1 MRISNVLISL
11 AAALLLCS
19 CSGKE
24 VLPQEARTT
33 TYKVAVIMPQRIW
46 ATEKPIAQ
54 QALQNLEKAQERL
67 GERVKLELEWID
79 EDIPNL
85 EEEVRRVTHDTSYAA
100 VVGPKYSRHA
110 RMVAKESLALRMPV
124 IMPSVTSAEV
134 QRIYSGSNKTN
145 PNIFF
150 MSENDMVQCQALL
163 TVISR
168 QLGITYIYVLSR
180 RDDSDDYA
188 TTFNG
193 YLPFLSMELKV
204 GELYFYSYTDKES
217 MREQIHII
225 QGYSDLGNLFSSI
238 FFVPSSTEDM
248 LWLDQILTEE
258 EIKTPGVVDM
268 EAVEAG
274 AEAEV
279 FPRIYCTEMA
289 CDSSLE
295 GVLQNEYEGI
305 ALSGSPESGFPAV
318 QKGLTGREIHSGS
331 AQLYDSFTLLA
342 LALAHKEKAGLETV
356 REAIVAVMDA
366 CDGSGNDLSWTAEG
380 LADGFRSIRSGELP
394 NMAGASGS
402 WVFDRNTHISQ
413 LGTWY
418 GHWRYFDGTFH
429 FVEYLTRSDHA
440 KKSSMDQLW
449 NKEITYIGFS
459 LSQVDKGVQYEPL
472 QDRYAVVMA
481 TSTGWDNYR
490 HQADALDIYRMLK
503 NAGYP
508 DDHIVLI
515 TEDDL
520 AYNPENPHPGVVHV
534 LPDGENLYPGVVND
548 YKISQL
554 TPEDL
559 GNILSGTVTERTPEV
574 VHGSKNTNVLFF
586 WSGHGLDDNLMAW
599 ADDSVTSGQIRSM
612 LEGAQENYRKLLFVM
627 EACYSGSVGEYC
639 TGFPGLLTLT
649 ACSPGEK
656 SHADVLEGPTY
667 LSNAFTR
674 VFREEIEKNPD
685 ISIYELYT
693 ELARH
698 TTASHA
704 MMYNYDWYGSV
715 SNNTLAEYFK
725 TEQQ

>member
-19 CSGKE
+19 CNGKE

-238 FFVPSSTEDM
+238 FFVPSTAEDM

-268 EAVEAG
+268 EAVEA
-274 AEAEV
+274 EV
-279 FPRIYCTEMA
+279 FPRIYCAEMA

-342 LALAHKEKAGLETV
+342 LALAHKEKAGLETA

-366 CDGSGNDLSWTAEG
+366 CDGTGNDLSWTAEG
-380 LADGFRSIRSGELP
+380 LAGGFRSIRSGELP

-459 LSQVDKGVQYEPL
+459 ISQVDKGVQYEPL

-503 NAGYP
+503 KAGYP

-520 AYNPENPHPGVVHV
+520 ARNPENPHPGVVHV
-534 LPDGENLYPGVVND
+534 LPDGENLYQGVVND

-627 EACYSGSVGEYC
+627 ESCYSGSVGEYC
-639 TGFPGLLTLT
+639 CGFPGLLTLT

-674 VFREEIEKNPD
+674 VFREEIEKDPD

>member
-1 MRISNVLISL
+1 MRIRNVLISL

-54 QALQNLEKAQERL
+54 QALQNLEKAQEGL

-85 EEEVRRVTHDTSYAA
+85 EEEVRRVTHDASYAA
-100 VVGPKYSRHA
+100 VVGPKFSRHA
-110 RMVAKESLALRMPV
+110 RLVAKESLALRMPV

-134 QRIYSGSNKTN
+134 QRIYSGSNYDPFYLSYISVELVRQKFKYLVRQAKTRVFR
-145 PNIFF
+145 FF
-150 MSENDMVQCQALL
+150 AKNRK
-163 TVISR
+163 T
-168 QLGITYIYVLSR
+168 
-180 RDDSDDYA
+180 
-188 TTFNG
+188 
-193 YLPFLSMELKV
+193 ELKIGSV
-204 GELYFYSYTDKES
+204 SFFPYTDKES
-217 MREQIHII
+217 MREQILTID
-225 QGYSDLGNLFSSI
+225 SDDPVYNFFSSV
-238 FFVPSSTEDM
+238 FFVPSSIEDI

-258 EIKTPGVVDM
+258 GIDTQGFTIKDVGRY
-268 EAVEAG
+268 AL
-274 AEAEV
+274 

-289 CDSSLE
+289 CDASLE
-295 GVLQNEYEGI
+295 GVLQNEYEGV

-366 CDGSGNDLSWTAEG
+366 CDGEANDLSWTAEG
-380 LADGFRSIRSGELP
+380 LAGGFRSIRSGELP

-418 GHWRYFDGTFH
+418 GHWRFYDGAFH

-440 KKSSMDQLW
+440 KKASMDQLW
-449 NKEITYIGFS
+449 NQEIPVIGIID
-459 LSQVDKGVQYEPL
+459 LQKDKHVQYEPL

-503 NAGYP
+503 KAGYP

-520 AYNPENPHPGVVHV
+520 ARNPENPHPGVLHV
-534 LPDGENLYPGVVND
+534 LPDGENLYQGVVND

-612 LEGAQENYRKLLFVM
+612 LEGAQDNFRKLLFVM
-627 EACYSGSVGEYC
+627 EACYSGSVGEFC
-639 TGFPGLLTLT
+639 CGFPGLLTLT

-685 ISIYELYT
+685 ISIYDLYT

-715 SNNTLAEYFK
+715 TDNTLAEYFN

>member
-1 MRISNVLISL
+1 MRIRNVFISL

-54 QALQNLEKAQERL
+54 QALQNLEKAQEGL

-85 EEEVRRVTHDTSYAA
+85 EEEVRRVTHDASYVA
-100 VVGPKYSRHA
+100 VIGPKYSRHA
-110 RMVAKESLALRMPV
+110 RLVAKESLALRMPV

-134 QRIYSGSNKTN
+134 QRIYSGSNKTD

-150 MSENDMVQCQALL
+150 MSENDMVQSQALL

-168 QLGITYIYVLSR
+168 QMGITYIYVLSR

-204 GELYFYSYTDKES
+204 GELYFYSYADKES
-217 MREQIHII
+217 MREQIQII
-225 QGYSDLGNLFSSI
+225 KGYSTLGNALSSV
-238 FFVPSSTEDM
+238 FFVPSTTEDM

-258 EIKTPGVVDM
+258 NIKMQGVADT
-268 EAVEAG
+268 
-274 AEAEV
+274 EAEPEEVVV

-318 QKGLTGREIHSGS
+318 QKGLSGREIHSGS

-366 CDGSGNDLSWTAEG
+366 CDGTGNDLSWTAEG
-380 LADGFRSIRSGELP
+380 LAGGFRSIRSGELP

-490 HQADALDIYRMLK
+490 HQADALDVYRMLK
-503 NAGYP
+503 KAGYP

-554 TPEDL
+554 TPADL

-586 WSGHGLDDNLMAW
+586 WSGHGLDDHLMAW

-627 EACYSGSVGEYC
+627 ETCYSGSVGEYC
-639 TGFPGLLTLT
+639 CGFPGLLTLT

-674 VFREEIEKNPD
+674 IFREEIEKNPD
-685 ISIYELYT
+685 ISIYDLYT

-715 SNNTLAEYFK
+715 TDNTLAEYFK
-725 TEQQ
+725 

>member
-1 MRISNVLISL
+1 MRIRSMLISL

-54 QALQNLEKAQERL
+54 QALQNLEKAQEGL

-85 EEEVRRVTHDTSYAA
+85 EEEVRRVTHDASYAA
-100 VVGPKYSRHA
+100 VIGPKYSIHA

-134 QRIYSGSNKTN
+134 QRIYSGSNKTD

-150 MSENDMVQCQALL
+150 MSESDLAQCQALL

-168 QLGITYIYVLSR
+168 QFGVTYIYVLSR
-180 RDDSDDYA
+180 RDNSDDYT
-188 TTFNG
+188 TTFTG
-193 YLPFLSMELKV
+193 YLPFLATELKV
-204 GELYFYSYTDKES
+204 GNLYFHPYTDKES
-217 MREQIHII
+217 MREQIRTIKA
-225 QGYSDLGNLFSSI
+225 YTTFANFFSGI
-238 FFVPSSTEDM
+238 FFVPSSTEDI
-248 LWLDQILTEE
+248 LWLDQIIAEE
-258 EIKTPGVVDM
+258 GIDTQGVEIEDNVMV
-268 EAVEAG
+268 AA
-274 AEAEV
+274 

-318 QKGLTGREIHSGS
+318 QRALTGKEIHSGS
-331 AQLYDSFTLLA
+331 AQLYDSFTLLT
-342 LALAHKEKAGLETV
+342 LALAHKEKAGLETA

-366 CDGSGNDLSWTAEG
+366 CDGTGNDLSWTAEG
-380 LADGFRSIRSGELP
+380 LAGGFRSIRSGELP

-402 WVFDRNTHISQ
+402 WVFDQNTHISQ

-418 GHWRYFDGTFH
+418 GHWRYFDGSFH

-440 KKSSMDQLW
+440 KKASMDQLW
-449 NKEITYIGFS
+449 NKEIPLIGWTVT
-459 LSQVDKGVQYEPL
+459 QRDKGVTYEDL

-503 NAGYP
+503 KAGYP

-534 LPDGENLYPGVVND
+534 LPEGENLYQGVVND

-612 LEGAQENYRKLLFVM
+612 LEGAQGNYRKLLFVM
-627 EACYSGSVGEYC
+627 ESCYSGSVGEYC
-639 TGFPGLLTLT
+639 CGFPGLLTLT

-656 SHADVLEGPTY
+656 SHADVLEGTTF

-685 ISIYELYT
+685 ISIYDLYT

-725 TEQQ
+725 L

>member
-46 ATEKPIAQ
+46 VSEKPIAQ
-54 QALQNLEKAQERL
+54 QALQNLEKAQEGL

-85 EEEVRRVTHDTSYAA
+85 EEEVRRVTHDASYAA

-134 QRIYSGSNKTN
+134 QRIYSGSNKTA

-150 MSENDMVQCQALL
+150 MSESDLSQCQALL
-163 TVISR
+163 TIISR
-168 QLGITYIYVLSR
+168 QMLVTFVNILSR

-193 YLPFLSMELKV
+193 YLPFLATELKI
-204 GELYFYSYTDKES
+204 GNLYFHPYTDKES
-217 MREQIHII
+217 MREQIRII
-225 QGYSDLGNLFSSI
+225 DGYGPLYGILSSI
-238 FFVPSSTEDM
+238 LFVPSSIEDI

-258 EIKTPGVVDM
+258 GIDTQTCIMDTSDTENSVV
-268 EAVEAG
+268 EG
-274 AEAEV
+274 
-279 FPRIYCTEMA
+279 FPRIYCAEMA

-318 QKGLTGREIHSGS
+318 QRGLTAREVHSGS
-331 AQLYDSFTLLA
+331 AQLYDSFTLLS
-342 LALAHKEKAGLETV
+342 LALAHKEQAGLETV

-366 CDGSGNDLSWTAEG
+366 CDGNGRGLSWTAEG
-380 LADGFRSIRSGELP
+380 LAGGFRSIRSGQLP

-402 WVFDRNTHISQ
+402 WVFDRETHISQ

-418 GHWRYFDGTFH
+418 GHWRFYDGAFH

-440 KKSSMDQLW
+440 RKASMDQLW
-449 NKEITYIGFS
+449 NQEISFIGALAS
-459 LSQVDKGVQYEPL
+459 TVNDVQYESL

-503 NAGYP
+503 KAGYP

-520 AYNPENPHPGVVHV
+520 ARNPENPHPGMVHV

-554 TPEDL
+554 TPADL

-586 WSGHGLDDNLMAW
+586 WSGHGLDDHLMAW

-612 LEGAQENYRKLLFVM
+612 LEGAQDNFRKLLFVM
-627 EACYSGSVGEYC
+627 ETCYSGSVGEFC
-639 TGFPGLLTLT
+639 CGFPGLLTLT

-656 SHADVLEGPTY
+656 SHADVLEGTTF

-674 VFREEIEKNPD
+674 VFREEVEKNPD
-685 ISIYELYT
+685 ISIYDLYT

-704 MMYNYDWYGSV
+704 MMYNSDWYGSV
-715 SNNTLAEYFK
+715 TDNTLAEYFK
-725 TEQQ
+725 

>member
-1 MRISNVLISL
+1 MRIRSMLISL

-54 QALQNLEKAQERL
+54 QALQNLEKAQEGL

-85 EEEVRRVTHDTSYAA
+85 EEEVRRVTHDASYAA
-100 VVGPKYSRHA
+100 VIGPKYSIHA

-134 QRIYSGSNKTN
+134 QRIYSGSNKTD

-150 MSENDMVQCQALL
+150 MSESDLAQCQALL

-168 QLGITYIYVLSR
+168 QFGVTYIYVLSR
-180 RDDSDDYA
+180 RDNSDYT
-188 TTFNG
+188 TTFTG
-193 YLPFLSMELKV
+193 YLPFLATELKV
-204 GELYFYSYTDKES
+204 GNLYFHPYTDKES
-217 MREQIHII
+217 MREQIRTIKA
-225 QGYSDLGNLFSSI
+225 YTTFANFFSGI
-238 FFVPSSTEDM
+238 FFVPSSTEDI
-248 LWLDQILTEE
+248 LWLDQIIAEE
-258 EIKTPGVVDM
+258 GIDSQGVEIEDNVMV
-268 EAVEAG
+268 AA
-274 AEAEV
+274 

-318 QKGLTGREIHSGS
+318 QRALTGKEIHSGS
-331 AQLYDSFTLLA
+331 AQLYDSFTLLT
-342 LALAHKEKAGLETV
+342 LALAHKEKAGLETA

-366 CDGSGNDLSWTAEG
+366 CDGTGNDLSWTAEG
-380 LADGFRSIRSGELP
+380 LAGGFRSIRSGELP

-402 WVFDRNTHISQ
+402 WVFDQNTHISQ

-418 GHWRYFDGTFH
+418 GHWRYFDGSFH

-440 KKSSMDQLW
+440 KKASMDQLW
-449 NKEITYIGFS
+449 NKEIPLIGWTVT
-459 LSQVDKGVQYEPL
+459 QRDKGVTYEDL

-503 NAGYP
+503 KAGYP

-534 LPDGENLYPGVVND
+534 LPEGENLYQGVVND

-612 LEGAQENYRKLLFVM
+612 LEGAQGNYRKLLFVM
-627 EACYSGSVGEYC
+627 ESCYSGSVGEYC
-639 TGFPGLLTLT
+639 CGFPGLLTLT

-656 SHADVLEGPTY
+656 SHADVLEGTTF

-685 ISIYELYT
+685 ISIYDLYT

-725 TEQQ
+725 L

>member
-1 MRISNVLISL
+1 MRIRNVLISL

-54 QALQNLEKAQERL
+54 QALQNLEKAQEGL

-85 EEEVRRVTHDTSYAA
+85 EEEVRRVTHDASYAA
-100 VVGPKYSRHA
+100 VVGPKFSRHA
-110 RMVAKESLALRMPV
+110 RLVAKESLALRMPV

-134 QRIYSGSNKTN
+134 QRIYSGSNKTD

-150 MSENDMVQCQALL
+150 MSESDLSQCQALL
-163 TVISR
+163 TTMSR
-168 QLGITYIYVLSR
+168 KLGITYVYVLSR

-188 TTFNG
+188 STFNG
-193 YLPFLSMELKV
+193 YLPFLATEFKIGSV
-204 GELYFYSYTDKES
+204 SFFPYTDKES
-217 MREQIHII
+217 MREQILTID
-225 QGYSDLGNLFSSI
+225 SDDPVYNFFSSV
-238 FFVPSSTEDM
+238 FFVPSSIEDI

-258 EIKTPGVVDM
+258 GIDTQGFTIKDVGRY
-268 EAVEAG
+268 AL
-274 AEAEV
+274 

-289 CDSSLE
+289 CDASLE
-295 GVLQNEYEGI
+295 GVLQNEYEGV

-366 CDGSGNDLSWTAEG
+366 CDGEANDLSWTAEG
-380 LADGFRSIRSGELP
+380 LAGGFRSIRSGELP

-418 GHWRYFDGTFH
+418 GHWRFYDGAFH

-440 KKSSMDQLW
+440 KKASMDQLW
-449 NKEITYIGFS
+449 NQEIPVIGIID
-459 LSQVDKGVQYEPL
+459 LQKDKHVQYEPL

-503 NAGYP
+503 KAGYP

-515 TEDDL
+515 TEDDI
-520 AYNPENPHPGVVHV
+520 ADNAENPHPGVVHV
-534 LPDGENLYPGVVND
+534 TPDGENLYQGVVND

-554 TPEDL
+554 TPADL

-612 LEGAQENYRKLLFVM
+612 LEGAQENFRKLLFVM
-627 EACYSGSVGEYC
+627 EACYSGSVGEFC
-639 TGFPGLLTLT
+639 CGFPGLLTLT

-685 ISIYELYT
+685 ISIYDLYT

-704 MMYNYDWYGSV
+704 MLYNYDWYGSV
-715 SNNTLAEYFK
+715 TDNTLAEYCK

>member
-1 MRISNVLISL
+1 MRISNVFISL

-46 ATEKPIAQ
+46 ATEKPIAR

-134 QRIYSGSNKTN
+134 QRIYSGSNKTA

-150 MSENDMVQCQALL
+150 MSENDMVQSQALL

-168 QLGITYIYVLSR
+168 QVGITYIYVLSR
-180 RDDSDDYA
+180 RDNSDDYA

-204 GELYFYSYTDKES
+204 GELYFYPYADKES

-225 QGYSDLGNLFSSI
+225 KGYSALGNMFSSI
-238 FFVPSSTEDM
+238 FFVPSTTEDM

-258 EIKTPGVVDM
+258 EIKTQGVVDM

-279 FPRIYCTEMA
+279 FPRIYCAEMA

-366 CDGSGNDLSWTAEG
+366 CDGTGNDLSWTAEG
-380 LADGFRSIRSGELP
+380 LAGGFRSIRSGQLP

-402 WVFDRNTHISQ
+402 WVFDQNTHISQ

-459 LSQVDKGVQYEPL
+459 LAQVDKGVQYEPL

-503 NAGYP
+503 KAGYP

-520 AYNPENPHPGVVHV
+520 ARNPENPHPGVVHV
-534 LPDGENLYPGVVND
+534 LPDGENLYQGVVND

-554 TPEDL
+554 TPADL
-559 GNILSGTVTERTPEV
+559 RNILSGTVTERTPEV

-612 LEGAQENYRKLLFVM
+612 LEGAQGNYRKLLFVM
-627 EACYSGSVGEYC
+627 ETCYSGSVGEYC
-639 TGFPGLLTLT
+639 CGFPGLLTLT

-674 VFREEIEKNPD
+674 VFREEIEKDPD
-685 ISIYELYT
+685 ISIYDLYT

-715 SNNTLAEYFK
+715 TDNTLAEYFK

>member
-1 MRISNVLISL
+1 MRIRNVLISL
-11 AAALLLCS
+11 STALLLCS
-19 CSGKE
+19 CSRKD

-33 TYKVAVIMPQRIW
+33 TYKVAVIMPQCTW
-46 ATEKPIAQ
+46 PSEKPIAQ
-54 QALQNLEKAQERL
+54 QALQHLEKAQEGL
-67 GERVKLELEWID
+67 GERVRLELEWID

-85 EEEVRRVTHDTSYAA
+85 EEEVRRVAHDAQYAA
-100 VVGPKYSRHA
+100 VIGPKYSRHA
-110 RMVAKESLALRMPV
+110 RIVAKESLALRMPV

-134 QRIYSGSNKTN
+134 QRIYSGSNKTT

-150 MSENDMVQCQALL
+150 MSESDLSQCQALL
-163 TVISR
+163 TIISR
-168 QLGITYIYVLSR
+168 QMGATFIYVLSR

-193 YLPFLSMELKV
+193 YLPFLSTELKV
-204 GELYFYSYTDKES
+204 GKLYFHHYTDKES
-217 MREQIHII
+217 MREQIRII
-225 QGYSDLGNLFSSI
+225 NGYSSLGNFFSSV
-238 FFVPSSTEDM
+238 FFVPSAVEDM

-258 EIKTPGVVDM
+258 GIDTQGFTFEGGFVD
-268 EAVEAG
+268 AL
-274 AEAEV
+274 
-279 FPRIYCTEMA
+279 FPRIYCAEMA
-289 CDSSLE
+289 CDSSVE

-318 QKGLTGREIHSGS
+318 QRGLTGREVHSGS
-331 AQLYDSFTLLA
+331 AQLYDSFTLLS

-366 CDGSGNDLSWTAEG
+366 CDGRGNDLSWTTEG
-380 LADGFRSIRSGELP
+380 LAGGFRSIRSGKIP

-402 WVFDRNTHISQ
+402 WVFDRTTHISQ

-418 GHWRYFDGTFH
+418 GHWRYFDGSFH
-429 FVEYLTRSDHA
+429 FVDYMTRSDHA
-440 KKSSMDQLW
+440 KKASMDQLW
-449 NKEITYIGFS
+449 NSEIPFIGVIDT
-459 LSQVDKGVQYEPL
+459 QKDKHVQYEPL

-503 NAGYP
+503 KAGYD

-520 AYNPENPHPGVVHV
+520 ADNPENPHPGVVHV
-534 LPDGENLYPGVVND
+534 LPDGENLHPGVVND

-559 GNILSGTVTERTPEV
+559 KNILAGTVTERTPEV

-586 WSGHGLDDNLMAW
+586 WSGHGVDDGIMEW
-599 ADDSVTSGQIRSM
+599 ADDYVSSGEIRAM
-612 LEGAQENYRKLLFVM
+612 LHGAQDNYRKLLFVM

-639 TGFPGLLTLT
+639 TGFPGILILT
-649 ACSPGEK
+649 ACAPGEK
-656 SHADVLEGPTY
+656 SHADVLEGTTF

-674 VFREEIEKNPD
+674 VFRDQLERNPD
-685 ISIYELYT
+685 ITIYDLFT
-693 ELARH
+693 ERARH
-698 TTASHA
+698 TTASQA

-715 SNNTLAEYFK
+715 NTNTLAEYF
-725 TEQQ
+725 

>member
-1 MRISNVLISL
+1 MRIRSMLISL

-54 QALQNLEKAQERL
+54 QALQNLEKAQEGL

-85 EEEVRRVTHDTSYAA
+85 EEEVRRVTHDASYAA
-100 VVGPKYSRHA
+100 VIGPKYSIHA

-134 QRIYSGSNKTN
+134 QRIYSGSNKTD

-150 MSENDMVQCQALL
+150 MSESDLAQCQALL

-168 QLGITYIYVLSR
+168 QLAVTYIYVLSR
-180 RDDSDDYA
+180 RDNSDDYN
-188 TTFNG
+188 TTFTG
-193 YLPFLSMELKV
+193 YLPFLATELKV
-204 GELYFYSYTDKES
+204 GNLYFHPYTDKES
-217 MREQIHII
+217 MREQIRTIKA
-225 QGYSDLGNLFSSI
+225 YTTFANFFSGI
-238 FFVPSSTEDM
+238 FFVPSSTEDI
-248 LWLDQILTEE
+248 LWLDQIIAEE
-258 EIKTPGVVDM
+258 GIDTQGVEIEDNVMV
-268 EAVEAG
+268 AA
-274 AEAEV
+274 

-318 QKGLTGREIHSGS
+318 QRALTGREIHSGS

-342 LALAHKEKAGLETV
+342 LALAHKEKAGLETA

-366 CDGSGNDLSWTAEG
+366 CDGTGNDLSWTAEG
-380 LADGFRSIRSGELP
+380 LAGGFRSIRSGELP

-402 WVFDRNTHISQ
+402 WVFDQNTHISQ

-418 GHWRYFDGTFH
+418 GHWRYFDGSFH

-449 NKEITYIGFS
+449 NKEIPGIGWTVT
-459 LSQVDKGVQYEPL
+459 QRDKGVTYEDL

-503 NAGYP
+503 KAGYP

-520 AYNPENPHPGVVHV
+520 ARNPENPHPGVVHV
-534 LPDGENLYPGVVND
+534 LPEGENLYQGVVND

-586 WSGHGLDDNLMAW
+586 WSGHGLDNGIMAW

-612 LEGAQENYRKLLFVM
+612 LEGAQGNYRKLLFVM
-627 EACYSGSVGEYC
+627 ESCYSGSVGEYC
-639 TGFPGLLTLT
+639 CGFPGLLTLT

-656 SHADVLEGPTY
+656 SHADVLEGTTF

-685 ISIYELYT
+685 ISIYDLYT

-725 TEQQ
+725 LESR

>member
-19 CSGKE
+19 CS
-24 VLPQEARTT
+24 LPQEARTT

-54 QALQNLEKAQERL
+54 QALQNLEKAQEGL

-85 EEEVRRVTHDTSYAA
+85 EEEVRRVTHDASYVA
-100 VVGPKYSRHA
+100 VIGPKYSRHA
-110 RMVAKESLALRMPV
+110 RLVAKESLALRMPV

-134 QRIYSGSNKTN
+134 QRIYSGSNKTD

-150 MSENDMVQCQALL
+150 MSESDLSQCQALL
-163 TVISR
+163 TTMSR
-168 QLGITYIYVLSR
+168 KLGITYVYVLSR

-188 TTFNG
+188 STFNG
-193 YLPFLSMELKV
+193 YLPFLATEFKIGSV
-204 GELYFYSYTDKES
+204 SFFPYTDKES
-217 MREQIHII
+217 MREQILTID
-225 QGYSDLGNLFSSI
+225 SDDPVYNFFSSV
-238 FFVPSSTEDM
+238 FFVPSSIEDI

-258 EIKTPGVVDM
+258 GIDTQGFTIKDVGRY
-268 EAVEAG
+268 AL
-274 AEAEV
+274 

-289 CDSSLE
+289 CDASLE
-295 GVLQNEYEGI
+295 GVLQNEYEGV

-366 CDGSGNDLSWTAEG
+366 CDGEANDLSWTAEG
-380 LADGFRSIRSGELP
+380 LAGGFRSIRSGELP

-402 WVFDRNTHISQ
+402 WVFDR
-413 LGTWY
+413 
-418 GHWRYFDGTFH
+418 
-429 FVEYLTRSDHA
+429 DHA
-440 KKSSMDQLW
+440 KKASMDQLW
-449 NKEITYIGFS
+449 NQEIPVIGIID
-459 LSQVDKGVQYEPL
+459 LQKDKHVQYEPL

-503 NAGYP
+503 KAGYP

-520 AYNPENPHPGVVHV
+520 ARNPENPHPGVVHV
-534 LPDGENLYPGVVND
+534 LPDGENLYQGVVND

-554 TPEDL
+554 TPADL

-599 ADDSVTSGQIRSM
+599 ADDSVPGPMTVSHP
-612 LEGAQENYRKLLFVM
+612 AK
-627 EACYSGSVGEYC
+627 SVPC
-639 TGFPGLLTLT
+639 WRAP
-649 ACSPGEK
+649 
-656 SHADVLEGPTY
+656 
-667 LSNAFTR
+667 R
-674 VFREEIEKNPD
+674 RI
-685 ISIYELYT
+685 
-693 ELARH
+693 
-698 TTASHA
+698 
-704 MMYNYDWYGSV
+704 SV
-715 SNNTLAEYFK
+715 SSCLSWRPATAGP
-725 TEQQ
+725 

>member
-1 MRISNVLISL
+1 MRTRSMLISL

-33 TYKVAVIMPQRIW
+33 TYKVAVIMPQCIW

-54 QALQNLEKAQERL
+54 QALQNLEKAQEGL

-85 EEEVRRVTHDTSYAA
+85 EEEVRRVTHDASYAA
-100 VVGPKYSRHA
+100 VIGPKYSIHA

-134 QRIYSGSNKTN
+134 QRIYSGSNKTD

-150 MSENDMVQCQALL
+150 MSESDLAQCQALL

-168 QLGITYIYVLSR
+168 QFGVTYIYVLSR
-180 RDDSDDYA
+180 RDNSDYT
-188 TTFNG
+188 TTFTG
-193 YLPFLSMELKV
+193 YLPFLATELKV
-204 GELYFYSYTDKES
+204 GNLYFHPYTDKES
-217 MREQIHII
+217 MREQIRTIKA
-225 QGYSDLGNLFSSI
+225 YTTFANFFSGI
-238 FFVPSSTEDM
+238 FFVPSSTEDI
-248 LWLDQILTEE
+248 LWLDQIIAEE
-258 EIKTPGVVDM
+258 GIDSQGVEIEDNVMV
-268 EAVEAG
+268 AA
-274 AEAEV
+274 

-318 QKGLTGREIHSGS
+318 QRALTGREIHSGS

-342 LALAHKEKAGLETV
+342 LALAHKEKAGLETA

-366 CDGSGNDLSWTAEG
+366 CDGTGNDLSWTAEG
-380 LADGFRSIRSGELP
+380 LAGGFRSIRSGELP

-402 WVFDRNTHISQ
+402 WVFDQNTHISQ

-418 GHWRYFDGTFH
+418 GHWRYFDGSFH

-440 KKSSMDQLW
+440 KKASMDQLW
-449 NKEITYIGFS
+449 NKEIPLIGWTVT
-459 LSQVDKGVQYEPL
+459 QRDKGVTYEDL

-503 NAGYP
+503 KAGYP

-520 AYNPENPHPGVVHV
+520 ARNPENPHPGVVHV
-534 LPDGENLYPGVVND
+534 LPEGENLYQGVVND

-674 VFREEIEKNPD
+674 IFREEVEKDPD

-725 TEQQ
+725 LESR

>member
-24 VLPQEARTT
+24 VLPQEARAT

-46 ATEKPIAQ
+46 VSEKPIAQ
-54 QALQNLEKAQERL
+54 QALQNLEKAQEGL
-67 GERVKLELEWID
+67 GERIKLELEWID

-85 EEEVRRVTHDTSYAA
+85 EEEVRRVTHDASYAA
-100 VVGPKYSRHA
+100 VIGPKYSRHA
-110 RMVAKESLALRMPV
+110 RLVAKESLALRMPV

-134 QRIYSGSNKTN
+134 QRIYSGSNKTD

-150 MSENDMVQCQALL
+150 MSESDLSQCQALL
-163 TVISR
+163 TIISR
-168 QLGITYIYVLSR
+168 QMGVTWVYVLSR

-193 YLPFLSMELKV
+193 YLPFLATELKI
-204 GELYFYSYTDKES
+204 GKLYFHPYTDKES
-217 MREQIHII
+217 MREQIRII
-225 QGYSDLGNLFSSI
+225 DGYGPFFGIFSSI
-238 FFVPSSTEDM
+238 LFVPTSIEDI

-258 EIKTPGVVDM
+258 GIDTQTCIMDTYDTENSVV
-268 EAVEAG
+268 EG
-274 AEAEV
+274 

-318 QKGLTGREIHSGS
+318 QKGLSGREIHSGS

-366 CDGSGNDLSWTAEG
+366 CDGTAEG
-380 LADGFRSIRSGELP
+380 LAGGFRSIRSGELP

-459 LSQVDKGVQYEPL
+459 LAQVDKGVQYEPL

-481 TSTGWDNYR
+481 TSTGWDSYR

-503 NAGYP
+503 KAGYP

-520 AYNPENPHPGVVHV
+520 ARNPENPHPGVVHV

-574 VHGSKNTNVLFF
+574 VHGSKNTNVLLF

-612 LEGAQENYRKLLFVM
+612 LEGAQGNYRKLLFVM
-627 EACYSGSVGEYC
+627 ETCYSGSVGEYC

-649 ACSPGEK
+649 SCAPSEK

-685 ISIYELYT
+685 ISIYDLYT

-715 SNNTLAEYFK
+715 TDNTLAEYFK
-725 TEQQ
+725 